1 MNSIRQ
7 FLARI
12 RKSGVKR
19 RTEVKT
25 VAMGRERS
33 FSAWDVGDDTFIFED
48 GIRDH
53 LDERPS
59 VLIVPKC
66 ELKRRTK
73 GWVLTITTGNHSVAA
88 FPLLDGRFWKL
99 SSLPSAKRGV
109 VLMGSILCANI
120 IDSTIET
127 SQRDVPS
134 KKLYAADEW
143 LLGVCGFALDD
154 IVMGDRNEAT
164 LQHYRELGQE
174 WRVKPLAW
182 TESEMKVALAASKRR
197 IATKTVYYHSSRGVH
212 FLSFSEYKR
221 IGRLAETDPEEFRR
235 CVREFVSVYEG
246 QRYSF
251 ARMPKYRGHHEIELF
266 GIRRGLGVE
275 RIVPELEKLM
285 ELVVL
290 GRISQEEII
299 RKRDEITALYES
311 LLSSPELAD
320 DTSRQFTET
329 LYMHITGEIYSVMGE
344 GSTPAFDDRRTALPG
359 ATYELGRPV
368 YHPGCDERSEILLS
382 NLRGLMSKDEIVVY
396 ANVYEIREDESTPIG
411 KGRTREIVF
420 KTNRRPLE
428 NSLIEKRLASAR
440 KGYGSY
446 MLSRIGAMRSMGISL
461 APNYILLRR
470 RVLKGRRAVDF
481 YIRDRCEGEPIGSI
495 PANYFCNADDA
506 SVEETSVVLALAR
519 LMGDAAAQNMAMKRF
534 DPKTFSPLF
543 GVGKEIYEFE
553 YDIVRQRVVPKTVR
567 TCSLRGSFGWP
578 DVEFTEENL
587 SRFVNFYLAHYA
599 HALKAYQRQHGV
611 PMQELAT
618 QFMDG
623 FEFRTNALSWQL
635 SVMRDQFESFDPKLP
650 RSYNFKRKWD
660 FIMWSLE
667 RQERRLPM
675 LRQMFFRKVA
685 IVEEN
690 RSIADTIGDGSE
702 K

>member
-99 SSLPSAKRGV
+99 SSLPSARRGE

-120 IDSTIET
+120 IGSTIET
-127 SQRDVPS
+127 SQRDVPP

-143 LLGVCGFALDD
+143 LLGPCGFALND

-164 LQHYRELGQE
+164 MQHYRELGQE

-182 TESEMKVALAASKRR
+182 TEAEMKVALAASKRR
-197 IATKTVYYHSSRGVH
+197 IATKVNYYHSSRGVH
-212 FLSFSEYKR
+212 FLSFAEFKR
-221 IGRLAETDPEEFRR
+221 CAELAETNPEEFQK
-235 CVREFVSVYEG
+235 CVKELVSVYEG

-266 GIRRGLGVE
+266 GLRRGVSVE
-275 RIVPELEKLM
+275 RVIPEIEKLM
-285 ELVVL
+285 EAIVL
-290 GRISQEEII
+290 HKADQTEIL
-299 RKRDEITALYES
+299 RRVREIVGLYES
-311 LLSSPELAD
+311 LLSQPELAD
-320 DTSRQFTET
+320 ETSKVFTET

-359 ATYELGRPV
+359 ATYVLGRPV
-368 YHPGCDERSEILLS
+368 YHPGVDERSEILLS

-396 ANVYEIREDESTPIG
+396 ANVYEIREDDSTEIG
-411 KGRTREIVF
+411 RGKTREIVYR
-420 KTNRRPLE
+420 TNRRPLE
-428 NSLIEKRLASAR
+428 NSLIEKRLSSA
-440 KGYGSY
+440 KKEYGSY
-446 MLSRIGAMRSMGISL
+446 LLSRIGAMRSLGISL

-470 RVLKGRRAVDF
+470 RVHKGRRAVDF
-481 YIRDRCEGEPIGSI
+481 YIRDRCEGEPIVSI

-534 DPKTFSPLF
+534 DPKSFSPLF

-578 DVEFTEENL
+578 DLEFTEENL
-587 SRFVNFYLAHYA
+587 SRLVNFYLAHYA
-599 HALKAYQRQHGV
+599 HALKTYQRQHGV
-611 PMQELAT
+611 SMLELAT

-635 SVMRDQFESFDPKLP
+635 SVMRDQFEAFNPKLP